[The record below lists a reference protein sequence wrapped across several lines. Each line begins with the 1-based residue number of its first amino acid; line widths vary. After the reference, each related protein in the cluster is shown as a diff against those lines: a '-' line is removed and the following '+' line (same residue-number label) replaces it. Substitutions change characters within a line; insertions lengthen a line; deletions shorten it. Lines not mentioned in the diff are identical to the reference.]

1 MARGHILSAF
11 LVLFIITTSLCLKK
25 EKLEKDETRIIQLQD
40 ADFFNKVHIE
50 DQDLLVLIVPDEC
63 AECNGLMTEFQ
74 KSKAKV
80 AEEFPDLTIG
90 YIYGRSDNNALVR
103 RAIDVGPESSFLT
116 IKALVK
122 NRLFVYEGRI
132 NMKRLSKWIKEVSES
147 SSTEHRLPPSGVIQ
161 MDPAMLRYLTKE
173 TKGDLNLLLV
183 PASAYIQNEKFASK
197 LEKTQEHYKKNG
209 FSSCIGLVEED
220 MPLPELDGVKVGPD
234 DIVLVQKSIGGALF
248 TNTKE
253 MAKDEGI
260 SETDL
265 ISWIDSSA
273 IQKMIRI
280 QSKAEL
286 GTILK
291 DKDFLILGYTSPGNE
306 IRFSSMA
313 KTVGDLG
320 VNLKT
325 MLLSSDSGDSKGN
338 TELFLGTSQIVLSTN
353 TLIAGRFNLEGA
365 KEAIVVIF
373 KDDTKEEDAKAY
385 SVLAKRFLGEKEP
398 IEVQPMVDS
407 LKNLLFGKSKKEEL

>member
-1 MARGHILSAF
+1 
-11 LVLFIITTSLCLKK
+11 
-25 EKLEKDETRIIQLQD
+25 
-40 ADFFNKVHIE
+40 
-50 DQDLLVLIVPDEC
+50 
-63 AECNGLMTEFQ
+63 
-74 KSKAKV
+74 
-80 AEEFPDLTIG
+80 
-90 YIYGRSDNNALVR
+90 
-103 RAIDVGPESSFLT
+103 
-116 IKALVK
+116 
-122 NRLFVYEGRI
+122 
-132 NMKRLSKWIKEVSES
+132 
-147 SSTEHRLPPSGVIQ
+147 
-161 MDPAMLRYLTKE
+161 
-173 TKGDLNLLLV
+173 
-183 PASAYIQNEKFASK
+183 
-197 LEKTQEHYKKNG
+197 
-209 FSSCIGLVEED
+209 
-220 MPLPELDGVKVGPD
+220 
-234 DIVLVQKSIGGALF
+234 
-248 TNTKE
+248 

-353 TLIAGRFNLEGA
+353 TLIAGRFDLEGA

-398 IEVQPMVDS
+398 IEVEPMVYS
-407 LKNLLFGKSKKEEL
+407 LKNLLFGKSKKDEL